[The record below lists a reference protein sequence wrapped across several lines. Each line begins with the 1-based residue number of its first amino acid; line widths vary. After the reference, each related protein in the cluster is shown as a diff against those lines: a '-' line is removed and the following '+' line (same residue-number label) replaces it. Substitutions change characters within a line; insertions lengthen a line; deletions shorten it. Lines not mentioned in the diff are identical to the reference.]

1 MEQQEARKP
10 IDWLKFVFVT
20 ENLLIFLVLAV
31 LGMRGCVAFIYS
43 IPCQLTPLYSDS
55 FHEMHIH
62 SYPDKLIYVIGQDT
76 ELDLTGGQVCFSVY
90 RRDLC
95 GFPCEAWPVDVKE
108 DVDPTRQPC
117 ISIQD
122 MAEYAPNV
130 ENIVWRMPDLY
141 FTKPGVYNVV
151 LQTDDSLKCSF
162 PIQVVERQPVK

>member
-10 IDWLKFVFVT
+10 ISWLQVVFIT
-20 ENLLIFLVLAV
+20 ENLLILLALLM
-31 LGMRGCVAFIYS
+31 LGAKGCEYMLSTKTA
-43 IPCQLTPLYSDS
+43 PLPNGTYIQD
-55 FHEMHIH
+55 MHIH

-76 ELDLTGGQVCFSVY
+76 ELDLTGGQVCFSVC

-122 MAEYAPNV
+122 MAEYAPSS
-130 ENIVWRMPDLY
+130 EDLALRIHDLNLK
-141 FTKPGVYNVV
+141 KPGVYHVV
-151 LQTDDSLKCSF
+151 LTGGWGSECSF
-162 PIQVVERQPVK
+162 PIQVVDREYLE

>member
-1 MEQQEARKP
+1 MEQQEARKS
-10 IDWLKFVFVT
+10 IDWFKVVFVI
-20 ENLLIFLVLAV
+20 ENLLILLLLV
-31 LGMRGCVAFIYS
+31 RGCWWYLTESDLDLSPS
-43 IPCQLTPLYSDS
+43 INY
-55 FHEMHIH
+55 HVHIH

-76 ELDLTGGQVCFSVY
+76 ELDLTGGQVCFSVC

-95 GFPCEAWPVDVKE
+95 GFPCEAWPE
-108 DVDPTRQPC
+108 DVEEDMDPAMLPC
-117 ISIQD
+117 VSIQD

-151 LQTDDSLKCSF
+151 LQTDDGLKCSF